1 MLRLT
6 VEPCDGVAS
15 AYVAIAPYPDLMLES
30 YRISNALSRVL
41 IVTMAAMCDD
51 MRKLVARSQ
60 RKT

>member
-30 YRISNALSRVL
+30 YAISNALSRAL
-41 IVTMAAMCDD
+41 SATIG
-51 MRKLVARSQ
+51 
-60 RKT
+60 